1 MKKKRKKTIMI
12 YGVIDIGSNTIRLS
26 VFKVI
31 DNKVRNLF
39 NEKEQAS
46 LRSYVSEGKVSEK
59 GIKRL
64 IGVLKEFKFLID
76 NFADIDEVHPF
87 ATATI
92 RDASNRVEILERVKK
107 EVGFEIE
114 ILSAEEE
121 ARLSFVGASASL
133 DVSRGVVTDIG
144 GGSSEIV
151 IIGQGKVLKSTS
163 LKIGSLSA
171 FEDFVTKLF
180 VTKDE
185 KKLIDDEV
193 KKQFE
198 KRKMYKEDHELLCA
212 VGGSARA
219 SLKLYNEHY
228 DLNPTNISMDTDK
241 LNELIKEIIDMEDRK
256 TLDFILSVKGDRIHT
271 LIPGMIILN
280 RIAKHFSIGQINV
293 SQTGVREGYVYDK
306 LIGKD

>member
-1 MKKKRKKTIMI
+1 MI

-31 DNKVRNLF
+31 DNKIKNLF

-46 LRSYVSEGKVSEK
+46 LRSYVSDGKVSEK

-87 ATATI
+87 ATSTI
-92 RDASNRVEILERVKK
+92 RDATNRVEILERVKN

-114 ILSAEEE
+114 ILSGEEE

-133 DVSRGVVTDIG
+133 DVSRGVLTDIG

-171 FEDFVTKLF
+171 FGDFVSKLF

-185 KKLIDDEV
+185 KKLIEEEV

-219 SLKLYNEHY
+219 SLKLYNEY
-228 DLNPTNISMDTDK
+228 FDIDTSNISMESDK
-241 LNELIKEIIDMEDRK
+241 LNKLIKEVIDMEDRK
-256 TLDFILSVKGDRIHT
+256 ALNLILSVKGDRIHT
-271 LIPGMIILN
+271 LTPGMIILN
-280 RIAKHFSIGQINV
+280 TIAKYFSIDKINV

-306 LIGKD
+306 LIGKE

>member
-1 MKKKRKKTIMI
+1 MI

-31 DNKVRNLF
+31 DNKIRNLF

-46 LRSYVSEGKVSEK
+46 LRSYVSDGKVSEK

-87 ATATI
+87 ATSTI
-92 RDASNRVEILERVKK
+92 RDATNRVEILERVKN
-107 EVGFEIE
+107 EVGFDIE
-114 ILSAEEE
+114 ILSGEEE

-133 DVSRGVVTDIG
+133 DVSRGVLTDIG

-151 IIGQGKVLKSTS
+151 IIGQGKVFKSTS

-171 FEDFVTKLF
+171 FGDFVSKLF

-185 KKLIDDEV
+185 KKLIEEEV

-219 SLKLYNEHY
+219 SLKLYNEY
-228 DLNPTNISMDTDK
+228 FDIDTSNISMETDK
-241 LNELIKEIIDMEDRK
+241 LNKLIKEVIDMEDRK
-256 TLDFILSVKGDRIHT
+256 ALNLILSVKGDRIHT
-271 LIPGMIILN
+271 LTPGMIILN
-280 RIAKHFSIGQINV
+280 TIAKYFSIDKINV

-306 LIGKD
+306 LIGKE

>member
-1 MKKKRKKTIMI
+1 MI

-31 DNKVRNLF
+31 DNKIKNLF

-46 LRSYVSEGKVSEK
+46 LRSYVSDGKVSEK

-87 ATATI
+87 ATSTI
-92 RDASNRVEILERVKK
+92 RDATNRVEILERVKN
-107 EVGFEIE
+107 EVGFDIE
-114 ILSAEEE
+114 ILSGEEE

-133 DVSRGVVTDIG
+133 DVSRGVLTDIG

-171 FEDFVTKLF
+171 FGDFVSKLF

-185 KKLIDDEV
+185 KKLIEEEV

-219 SLKLYNEHY
+219 SLKLYNEY
-228 DLNPTNISMDTDK
+228 FDIDTSNISMESDK
-241 LNELIKEIIDMEDRK
+241 LNKLIKEVIDMEDRK
-256 TLDFILSVKGDRIHT
+256 ALNLILSVKGDRIHT
-271 LIPGMIILN
+271 LTPGMIILN
-280 RIAKHFSIGQINV
+280 TIAKYFSIDKINV

-306 LIGKD
+306 LIGKE